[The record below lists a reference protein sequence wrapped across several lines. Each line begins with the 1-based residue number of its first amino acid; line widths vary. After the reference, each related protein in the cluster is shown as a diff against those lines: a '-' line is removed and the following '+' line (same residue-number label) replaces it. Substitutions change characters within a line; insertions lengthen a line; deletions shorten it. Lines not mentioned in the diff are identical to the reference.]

1 METSLVKAV
10 QGIILSA
17 LFVPGLLMPVAA
29 QTMEQSLYRQAYDA
43 VRANDQARFQQIR
56 ARLTHY
62 PLLPYLDYYQLAFRP
77 GAADYDKVT
86 RFIREH
92 GDTPQSNRLE
102 RSYLTHLA
110 QSQQWSQFLR
120 FYPAKPS
127 STDLL
132 CMHYQARY
140 YTGQQTQALQ
150 EAGKLWLSGQSRPD
164 ACTPLF
170 QLWQQAGLR
179 TQEKVW
185 TRMTLAFEAENPNLI
200 RHLGAQLGSGMQP
213 YADQMIALFE
223 QPARAMNP
231 AYFSTAAP
239 SRRLLSLGLARYA
252 NQQPESVL
260 HQLAQARSRFGLTPA
275 EVAPVERAVARRLLL
290 DRSISQRSWVDATVV
305 RLDDPDLLELR
316 ARLAIWEQD
325 WRGLS
330 GWVKRMPM
338 ALQKEDRW
346 RYWLAR
352 SLEVQGHK
360 KPARDLYLETANLRG
375 FYGFMA
381 AQRTGVPYRIK
392 NQSAGTKVP
401 DWRTATHRWPF
412 LLRVRELLDM
422 NEITAARAEW
432 VHNMDRNPVAQ
443 RIEFGHIALNQGWHE
458 LAILAS
464 IRAEAWDAIEL
475 RFPKPYKQTFSQMA
489 RERSVDMSLLYAVS
503 RQESALYPRAESPVG
518 ARGLM
523 QLMPGTAK
531 ETASKLGV
539 PYRNPEQLFEPTLN
553 VRLGSAYLKRLL
565 DVYDGN
571 RILATAAYNA
581 GPGRVKRWREQSRNR
596 PMDVWVESIPYK
608 ETRNYVQ
615 NVLSFDLIYQHKLQQ
630 PLRFMSER
638 ELSHAY

>member
-1 METSLVKAV
+1 MKAV

-29 QTMEQSLYRQAYDA
+29 QTMDQSLYRQAYDA

-252 NQQPESVL
+252 NQQPASVL
-260 HQLAQARSRFGLTPA
+260 RQLAQARSRFGLTPA

-352 SLEVQGHK
+352 SLEVQGQK

>member
-1 METSLVKAV
+1 MKAV
-10 QGIILSA
+10 WGIVLSA
-17 LFVPGLLMPVAA
+17 LFVPTLMAKTA
-29 QTMEQSLYRQAYDA
+29 DQTLYRQAYDA

-77 GAADYDKVT
+77 GAADYNDVT
-86 RFIREH
+86 RFIRQH

-102 RSYLTHLA
+102 RSYLTYLA

-132 CMHYQARY
+132 CMHYQALY
-140 YTGQQTQALQ
+140 YTGKPKEALQ
-150 EAGKLWLSGQSRPD
+150 GAGKIWMSGQSRPD
-164 ACTPLF
+164 ACSPLF
-170 QLWQQAGLR
+170 QLWQASGQR
-179 TQEKVW
+179 TQEKIW
-185 TRMTLAFEAENPNLI
+185 QRMTLAFEAENPNLI
-200 RHLGAQLGSGMQP
+200 RHLGATLGSGLQS
-213 YADQMIALFE
+213 YGDQMVTLFE
-223 QPARAMNP
+223 QPAKAMNP
-231 AYFSTAAP
+231 AYFSNNP
-239 SRRLLSLGLARYA
+239 YSRKLLSLGLTRYA
-252 NQQPESVL
+252 NQEPESVL
-260 HQLAQARSRFGLTPA
+260 RQLALFRSRFGLTQA
-275 EVAPVERAVARRLLL
+275 EVKPVERAIARRLLL
-290 DRSISQRSWVDATVV
+290 DRAIAQRSWVDSTVKK
-305 RLDDPDLLELR
+305 LADPDITELR

-330 GWVKRMPM
+330 GWVKMMPM
-338 ALQKEDRW
+338 ARQKEDRW
-346 RYWLAR
+346 RYWMAR
-352 SLEVQGHK
+352 SLEVQGQQ

-392 NQSAGTKVP
+392 NQSVKHVP
-401 DWRTATHRWPF
+401 DWRTASQRWPF
-412 LLRVRELLDM
+412 LLRVRELLSM
-422 NEITAARAEW
+422 NEIAAARSEW
-432 VHNMDRNPVAQ
+432 IHNMDRNPVAQ

-464 IRAEAWDAIEL
+464 IRAEAWDALDL
-475 RFPKPYKQTFSQMA
+475 RFPLPLKRTFSQMA
-489 RERSVDMSLLYAVS
+489 QERTMNTSLLYAIS
-503 RQESALYPRAESPVG
+503 RQESALYPQAQSPVG

-523 QLMPGTAK
+523 QLMPATAK
-531 ETASKLGV
+531 ETAGKLGV
-539 PYRNPEQLFEPTLN
+539 PYRNEQQLFDPAMN
-553 VRLGSAYLKRLL
+553 IRLGSAYLKRLL

-571 RILATAAYNA
+571 RILAAAAYNA
-581 GPGRVKRWREQSRNR
+581 GPGRVKRWRDQSDNK

-638 ELSHAY
+638 ELNHAY

>member
-1 METSLVKAV
+1 MKAV
-10 QGIILSA
+10 WGIVLSA
-17 LFVPGLLMPVAA
+17 LFVPTLMA
-29 QTMEQSLYRQAYDA
+29 QTADQTLYRQAYDA

-77 GAADYDKVT
+77 GAADYNDVT
-86 RFIREH
+86 RFIRQH

-102 RSYLTHLA
+102 RSYLTYLA

-132 CMHYQARY
+132 CMHYQALY
-140 YTGQQTQALQ
+140 YTGKPKEALQ
-150 EAGKLWLSGQSRPD
+150 GAGKIWMSGQSRPD
-164 ACTPLF
+164 ACSPLF
-170 QLWQQAGLR
+170 QLWQASGQR
-179 TQEKVW
+179 TQEKIW
-185 TRMTLAFEAENPNLI
+185 QRMTLAFEAENPNLI
-200 RHLGAQLGSGMQP
+200 RHLGATLGSGLQS
-213 YADQMIALFE
+213 YGDQMVTLFE
-223 QPARAMNP
+223 QPAKAMNP
-231 AYFSTAAP
+231 AYFSSNP
-239 SRRLLSLGLARYA
+239 YSRKLLSLGLTRYA
-252 NQQPESVL
+252 NQEPESVL
-260 HQLAQARSRFGLTPA
+260 RQLALFRSRFGLTLA
-275 EVAPVERAVARRLLL
+275 EVKPVERAIARRLLL
-290 DRSISQRSWVDATVV
+290 DRSIAQRSWVDSTVKK
-305 RLDDPDLLELR
+305 LADPDITELR

-330 GWVKRMPM
+330 GWVKMMPM
-338 ALQKEDRW
+338 ARQKEDRW
-346 RYWLAR
+346 RYWMAR
-352 SLEVQGHK
+352 SLEVQGQQ

-392 NQSAGTKVP
+392 NQSVKHVP
-401 DWRTATHRWPF
+401 DWRTASQRWPF
-412 LLRVRELLDM
+412 LLRVRELLSM
-422 NEITAARAEW
+422 NEIAAARSEW
-432 VHNMDRNPVAQ
+432 IHNMDRNPVAQ

-464 IRAEAWDAIEL
+464 IRAEAWDALDL
-475 RFPKPYKQTFSQMA
+475 RFPLPLKRTFSQMA
-489 RERSVDMSLLYAVS
+489 QERTMNTSLLYAIS
-503 RQESALYPRAESPVG
+503 RQESALYPLAQSPVG

-523 QLMPGTAK
+523 QLMPATAK
-531 ETASKLGV
+531 ETAGKLGV
-539 PYRNPEQLFEPTLN
+539 PYRNEQQLFDPAMN
-553 VRLGSAYLKRLL
+553 IRLGSAYLKRLL

-571 RILATAAYNA
+571 RILAAAAYNA
-581 GPGRVKRWREQSRNR
+581 GPGRVKRWREQSDNK

-638 ELSHAY
+638 ELNHAY

>member
-1 METSLVKAV
+1 MKAV
-10 QGIILSA
+10 WGIVLSA
-17 LFVPGLLMPVAA
+17 LFVPTLMA
-29 QTMEQSLYRQAYDA
+29 QTADQTLYRQAYDA

-77 GAADYDKVT
+77 GAADYNDVT
-86 RFIREH
+86 RFIRQH

-102 RSYLTHLA
+102 RSYLTYLA

-132 CMHYQARY
+132 CMHYQALY
-140 YTGQQTQALQ
+140 YTGKPKEALQ
-150 EAGKLWLSGQSRPD
+150 GAGKIWMSGQSRPD
-164 ACTPLF
+164 ACSPLF
-170 QLWQQAGLR
+170 QLWQASGQR
-179 TQEKVW
+179 TQEKIW
-185 TRMTLAFEAENPNLI
+185 QRMTLAFEAENPNLI
-200 RHLGAQLGSGMQP
+200 RHLGATLGSGLQS
-213 YADQMIALFE
+213 YGDQMVTLFE
-223 QPARAMNP
+223 QPAKAMNP
-231 AYFSTAAP
+231 AYFSSNP
-239 SRRLLSLGLARYA
+239 YSRKLLSLGLTRYA
-252 NQQPESVL
+252 NQEPESVL
-260 HQLAQARSRFGLTPA
+260 RQLALFRSRFGLTQA
-275 EVAPVERAVARRLLL
+275 EVKPVERAIARRLLL
-290 DRSISQRSWVDATVV
+290 DRSIAQRSWVDSTVKK
-305 RLDDPDLLELR
+305 LADPDITELR

-330 GWVKRMPM
+330 GWVKMMPM
-338 ALQKEDRW
+338 ARQKEDRW
-346 RYWLAR
+346 RYWMAR
-352 SLEVQGHK
+352 SLEVQGQQ

-392 NQSAGTKVP
+392 NQSVKHVP
-401 DWRTATHRWPF
+401 DWRTASQRWPF
-412 LLRVRELLDM
+412 LLRVRELLSM
-422 NEITAARAEW
+422 NEIAAARSEW
-432 VHNMDRNPVAQ
+432 IHNMDRNPVAK

-464 IRAEAWDAIEL
+464 IRAEAWDALDL
-475 RFPKPYKQTFSQMA
+475 RFPLPLKRTFSQMA
-489 RERSVDMSLLYAVS
+489 QERTMNTSLLYAIS
-503 RQESALYPRAESPVG
+503 RQESALYPLAQSPVG

-523 QLMPGTAK
+523 QLMPATAK
-531 ETASKLGV
+531 ETAGKLGV
-539 PYRNPEQLFEPTLN
+539 PYRNEQQLFDPTMN
-553 VRLGSAYLKRLL
+553 IRLGSAYLKRLL

-571 RILATAAYNA
+571 RILAAAAYNA
-581 GPGRVKRWREQSRNR
+581 GPGRVKRWREQSDNK

-638 ELSHAY
+638 ELNHAY

>member
-17 LFVPGLLMPVAA
+17 LCVPGLLTQVAA
-29 QTMEQSLYRQAYDA
+29 QTLEQSLYRQAYDA
-43 VRANDQARFQQIR
+43 VRADDQARFQQIR

-77 GAADYDKVT
+77 GAAEYDDVT

-102 RSYLTHLA
+102 RSYLTYLA

-120 FYPAKPS
+120 FYPAKPN

-140 YTGQQTQALQ
+140 YTGQQSQALQ

-164 ACTPLF
+164 ACDPLF

-179 TQEKVW
+179 TQEKIW

-200 RHLGAQLGSGMQP
+200 RHLGAQLGSGMKA
-213 YADQMIALFE
+213 YGDQMITLFE
-223 QPARAMNP
+223 QPAKAMNT
-231 AYFSTAAP
+231 AYFTTAAP
-239 SRRLLSLGLARYA
+239 SKKLLLLGLARYA
-252 NQQPESVL
+252 NQQPEAVL
-260 HQLAQARSRFGLTPA
+260 GQLGYLRSRFALSTA
-275 EVAPVERAVARRLLL
+275 ELKPVERAVARRLLL
-290 DRSISQRSWVDATVV
+290 DRSTAQRNWLDATVV
-305 RLDDPDLLELR
+305 RQADPDLLELR

-325 WRGLS
+325 WKGLS

-338 ALQKEDRW
+338 GLQKEDRW

-352 SLEVQGHK
+352 SLEVQGQQ

-381 AQRTGVPYRIK
+381 AQRSGVPYRMK
-392 NQSAGTKVP
+392 NQSVAKKVP
-401 DWRTATHRWPF
+401 DWRTASRRWPF

-432 VHNMDRNPVAQ
+432 IHNMDRNPVAQ
-443 RIEFGHIALNQGWHE
+443 RLEFGHIALNQGWHE

-464 IRAEAWDAIEL
+464 IRAEAWDALDL
-475 RFPKPYKQTFSQMA
+475 RFPLPLKHTFSQMA
-489 RERSVDMSLLYAVS
+489 QERTMNTSLLYAIS
-503 RQESALYPRAESPVG
+503 RQESALYPLAQSPVG

-523 QLMPGTAK
+523 QLMPTTAK

-539 PYRNPEQLFEPTLN
+539 PYRNEQQLFDPAMN
-553 VRLGSAYLKRLL
+553 IRLGSAYLKRLL

-571 RILATAAYNA
+571 RILAAAAYNA
-581 GPGRVKRWREQSRNR
+581 GPGRVKRWRDQSADK

-630 PLRFMSER
+630 PLRFMSDR

>member
-1 METSLVKAV
+1 MPFVKVV

-17 LFVPGLLMPVAA
+17 LWMPGLLAPTFA
-29 QTMEQSLYRQAYDA
+29 QTMEQSLYRQAHEA
-43 VRANDQARFQQIR
+43 VRANDQVKFSQLR
-56 ARLTHY
+56 ARLIHY

-77 GAADYDKVT
+77 GAADYNDVT
-86 RFIREH
+86 RFIRQH

-102 RSYLTHLA
+102 RSYLTYLA

-132 CMHYQARY
+132 CQHYQARY
-140 YTGQQTQALQ
+140 YTGHQSEALQ

-164 ACTPLF
+164 ACDPLF

-179 TQEKVW
+179 TQEKIW
-185 TRMTLAFEAENPNLI
+185 QRMNLAFEAQNPNLI
-200 RHLGAQLGSGMQP
+200 RHLGAQLGGSLKP
-213 YADQMIALFE
+213 YGDQMIALFE

-231 AYFSTAAP
+231 VYFTTAP
-239 SRRLLSLGLARYA
+239 QSRQLLSLGLARYA
-252 NQQPESVL
+252 NEQPEPAL
-260 HQLAQARSRFGLTPA
+260 RQLGEMKRRFGLNQA
-275 EVAPVERAVARRLLL
+275 EVARVERAAARRLLL
-290 DRSISQRSWVDATVV
+290 DRSTAQRSWLDATLV
-305 RLDDPDLLELR
+305 RMKDAELVELR

-325 WRGLS
+325 WRGLE

-352 SLEVQGHK
+352 SLEVQGRQ
-360 KPARDLYLETANLRG
+360 KPARELYLETANLRG

-392 NQSAGTKVP
+392 NQSVGHKVP
-401 DWRTATHRWPF
+401 DWRTASSRWPF
-412 LLRVRELLDM
+412 LVRVRELLAM
-422 NEITAARAEW
+422 NEITAARSEW
-432 VHNMDRNPVAQ
+432 IHNMDRNPVAQ
-443 RIEFGHIALNQGWHE
+443 RLEFGHIALNQGWHE
-458 LAILAS
+458 LAILSS
-464 IRAEAWDAIEL
+464 IRAEAWDAIDL
-475 RFPKPYKQTFSQMA
+475 RFPLPLKRTFSQMA
-489 RERSVDMSLLYAVS
+489 QERTMNTSLLYAIS
-503 RQESALYPRAESPVG
+503 RQESALYPLAQSPVG

-523 QLMPGTAK
+523 QLMPATAR

-539 PYRNPEQLFEPTLN
+539 PYRNEQQLFDPAMN
-553 VRLGSAYLKRLL
+553 IRLGSAYLKRLL

-571 RILATAAYNA
+571 RILAAAAYNA
-581 GPGRVKRWREQSRNR
+581 GPGRVKRWREQSTNK
-596 PMDVWVESIPYK
+596 PMDVWVESIPYR

-638 ELSHAY
+638 ELNHAY

>member
-1 METSLVKAV
+1 MKAV

-29 QTMEQSLYRQAYDA
+29 QTMDQSLYRQAYDA

-260 HQLAQARSRFGLTPA
+260 RQLAQVRSRFGLTPA

-352 SLEVQGHK
+352 SLEVQGQK

>member
-1 METSLVKAV
+1 MKAV
-10 QGIILSA
+10 WGIVLSA
-17 LFVPGLLMPVAA
+17 LFVPTLMA
-29 QTMEQSLYRQAYDA
+29 QTADQTLYRQAYDA

-77 GAADYDKVT
+77 GAADYNDVT
-86 RFIREH
+86 RFIRQH

-102 RSYLTHLA
+102 RSYLTYLA

-132 CMHYQARY
+132 CMHYQALY
-140 YTGQQTQALQ
+140 YTGKPKEALQ
-150 EAGKLWLSGQSRPD
+150 GAGKIWMSGQSRPD
-164 ACTPLF
+164 VCSPLF
-170 QLWQQAGLR
+170 QLWQASGQR
-179 TQEKVW
+179 TQEKIW
-185 TRMTLAFEAENPNLI
+185 QRMTLAFEAENPNLI
-200 RHLGAQLGSGMQP
+200 RHLGATLGSGLQS
-213 YADQMIALFE
+213 YGDQMVTLFE
-223 QPARAMNP
+223 QPAKAMNP
-231 AYFSTAAP
+231 AYFSSNP
-239 SRRLLSLGLARYA
+239 YSRKLLSLGLTRYA
-252 NQQPESVL
+252 NQEPESVL
-260 HQLAQARSRFGLTPA
+260 RQLALFRSRFGLTQA
-275 EVAPVERAVARRLLL
+275 EVKPVERAIARRLLL
-290 DRSISQRSWVDATVV
+290 DRSIAQRSWVDSTVKK
-305 RLDDPDLLELR
+305 LADPDITELR

-330 GWVKRMPM
+330 GWVKMMPM
-338 ALQKEDRW
+338 ARQKEDRW
-346 RYWLAR
+346 RYWMAR
-352 SLEVQGHK
+352 SLEVQGLQ

-392 NQSAGTKVP
+392 NQSVKHVP
-401 DWRTATHRWPF
+401 DWRTASQRWPF
-412 LLRVRELLDM
+412 LLRVRELLSM
-422 NEITAARAEW
+422 NEIAAARSEW
-432 VHNMDRNPVAQ
+432 IHNMDRNPVAQ

-464 IRAEAWDAIEL
+464 IRAEAWDALDL
-475 RFPKPYKQTFSQMA
+475 RFPLPLKRTFSQMA
-489 RERSVDMSLLYAVS
+489 QERTMNTSLLYAIS
-503 RQESALYPRAESPVG
+503 RQESALYPLAQSPVG

-523 QLMPGTAK
+523 QLMPATAK
-531 ETASKLGV
+531 ETAGKLGV
-539 PYRNPEQLFEPTLN
+539 PYRNEQQLFDPTMN
-553 VRLGSAYLKRLL
+553 IRLGSAYLKRLL

-571 RILATAAYNA
+571 RILAAAAYNA
-581 GPGRVKRWREQSRNR
+581 GPGRVKRWREQSDNK

-638 ELSHAY
+638 ELNHAY